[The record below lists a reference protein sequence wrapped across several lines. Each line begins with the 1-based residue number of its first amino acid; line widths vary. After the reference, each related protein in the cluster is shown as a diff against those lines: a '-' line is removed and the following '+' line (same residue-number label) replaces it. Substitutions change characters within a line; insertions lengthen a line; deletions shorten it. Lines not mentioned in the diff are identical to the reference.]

1 MIHIEVKTGRI
12 SGEEIIGEYSEQI
25 MKQRK
30 RLEELFEIFCQCI
43 GEEKCAAKW
52 SEFFSAPSVVGE
64 FENDQNVETTEFLY
78 DTARSTRFFIKPTS
92 LKNF

>member
-1 MIHIEVKTGRI
+1 
-12 SGEEIIGEYSEQI
+12 

-52 SEFFSAPSVVGE
+52 SEFFSAPSMLVNLNSHQRG
-64 FENDQNVETTEFLY
+64 ND
-78 DTARSTRFFIKPTS
+78 S
-92 LKNF
+92 LQGVHDSL